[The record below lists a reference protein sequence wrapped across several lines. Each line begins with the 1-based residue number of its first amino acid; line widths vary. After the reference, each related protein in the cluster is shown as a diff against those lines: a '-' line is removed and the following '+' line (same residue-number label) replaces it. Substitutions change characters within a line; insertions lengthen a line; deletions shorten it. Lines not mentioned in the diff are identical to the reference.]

1 CVASSFSEVM
11 SIYYVYLSIFHAQTS
26 NTIGRAMQSGGLYV
40 HDDRRSHTR
49 LNGSAR
55 DSPALASKVGDVLLP
70 DPPELPV
77 GFGATAHARLPL
89 VSYSH
94 PRPGALR
101 DRGRSATDAP
111 LGRTCAR
118 ATRPG

>member
-1 CVASSFSEVM
+1 
-11 SIYYVYLSIFHAQTS
+11 
-26 NTIGRAMQSGGLYV
+26 
-40 HDDRRSHTR
+40 SHTR

-55 DSPALASKVGDVLLP
+55 DSPAFASNVGDVLLP

-118 ATRPG
+118 ATRPGSPDAQRAARRHAAGDRFAPRLHQ